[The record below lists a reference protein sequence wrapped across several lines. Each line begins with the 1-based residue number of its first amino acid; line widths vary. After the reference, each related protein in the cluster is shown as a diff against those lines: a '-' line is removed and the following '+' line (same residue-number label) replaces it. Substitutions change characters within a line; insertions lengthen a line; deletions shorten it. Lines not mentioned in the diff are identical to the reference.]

1 MVDANKMTPNV
12 DWITL
17 LYSVNCTRVHNTP
30 WSIMVSN
37 LFSLNPLLGVVYAVK
52 FNEGKPAGFT

>member
-1 MVDANKMTPNV
+1 MTPNV
-12 DWITL
+12 DWCTL